1 IRIDDQALMQLQDK
15 RELAV
20 LASDML
26 ARNITYIPLG
36 NASNEMLHQRL
47 LTTID
52 NRGRFI
58 EGTDLNVAL
67 NQAAAMIA
75 NGKQADLH
83 VLVAQSGQTDS
94 AMKASVQQLVN
105 ELKVQNIFVTPHY
118 YYGTS
123 SSKLQEMYD
132 HIKWNEE
139 KNQYVLFLQT

>member
-1 IRIDDQALMQLQDK
+1 
-15 RELAV
+15 
-20 LASDML
+20 
-26 ARNITYIPLG
+26 
-36 NASNEMLHQRL
+36 
-47 LTTID
+47 TID

-139 KNQYVLFLQT
+139 KNQYVLFLQTASMNDLLNEAYLEGAALTLLSNYAHYFQIGSSTNRSIAESLIALNE